1 LRTPAGPARST
12 GREFLEGEGVGAF
25 RVQRAYAVKQKRLT
39 TDEFKPDSIIGCVSQ
54 SCRLPRS
61 LGRLDA
67 GMAEHHLDLLQLA
80 SAPPAPRQ
88 SFAHVNVPGG
98 AAELFS

>member
-12 GREFLEGEGVGAF
+12 RRKFLEGEGEGVGAF
-25 RVQRAYAVKQKRLT
+25 RVRRAYAVEQKRLT
-39 TDEFKPDSIIGCVSQ
+39 TDEFKPDPIIGCVSQ
-54 SCRLPRS
+54 VLPAAEVA

-67 GMAEHHLDLLQLA
+67 GMAEQHLDLLQLA

-88 SFAHVNVPGG
+88 SFAHVRR
-98 AAELFS
+98 